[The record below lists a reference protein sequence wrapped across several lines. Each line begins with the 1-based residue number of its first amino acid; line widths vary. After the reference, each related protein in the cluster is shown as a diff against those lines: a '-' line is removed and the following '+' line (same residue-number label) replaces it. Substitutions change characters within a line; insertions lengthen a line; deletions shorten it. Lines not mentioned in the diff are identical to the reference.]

1 LVLHADIFS
10 DTFALNLGYKVEL
23 AQALIKL
30 QIKNLSSMDADH
42 LYSSY
47 HYSHPILPERLRAL
61 GWDGSEKVPEKASE
75 KEADASVD
83 VKASGREL

>member
-1 LVLHADIFS
+1 
-10 DTFALNLGYKVEL
+10 
-23 AQALIKL
+23 
-30 QIKNLSSMDADH
+30 MDADH

-75 KEADASVD
+75 KEADVSVD

>member
-1 LVLHADIFS
+1 
-10 DTFALNLGYKVEL
+10 
-23 AQALIKL
+23 
-30 QIKNLSSMDADH
+30 MDADH

-75 KEADASVD
+75 KTSEKEAEPSVD
-83 VKASGREL
+83 AKASGREL